1 MSRKTTVPRRRPFRL
16 LPLACLASVLAHADS
31 GVGVDTWRANK
42 LDPTGG
48 KAGEACDAR
57 GTTWLSPLQHR
68 TPTGNLY
75 DCPAQPPQ
83 THEIGDW
90 LYYGDLQLGYI
101 GTGDQRYALWNRYA
115 DWRSDQPILG
125 LLDVHAERPSDGSY
139 AEVRGSRIS
148 AEDQYFQALYA
159 RAGAYKA
166 EVFQRN
172 VPNLLSTNARP
183 LWNGVGT
190 DKLTLPG
197 SLVPGSS
204 TPAQVAAV
212 SAATPRQTLR
222 VTREK
227 QGFNLSTYLTPRW
240 TAYVDATD
248 EERKGARPYGGP
260 FMEPWPP
267 STGAMTET
275 VKPIDD
281 STINLNAGLRYVDP
295 VWRADLGYSGSFYR
309 DKYRSYSFQQPFFIP
324 TNAPAGSL
332 APLLTQGQMST
343 EPDNDYHNL
352 HGMLT
357 RVLPMRGELSLTL
370 SDVRM
375 KQNDTLI
382 APTNCEGYL
391 GWGVPG
397 NGTSFEPSDVGPQNP
412 RLLSCSQWNTTAALS
427 QPTADVSMHNT
438 LAELKLAFQPH
449 DSLSL
454 NGGLKYYRQDYDN
467 DYLAYNPLN
476 GNYGYVAENGA
487 PWRTIGITLGMVN
500 GAFPASGVMNSR
512 VRPLLLS
519 MDEYNAWGGATWKLS
534 ERDTLGL
541 VYNLDRYEPTH
552 RERERVDDDS
562 VKATWVHRQRDW
574 LTLRV
579 NYTYLQQSGSLY
591 ESDATGYAFAQ
602 SLPAFQLAY
611 PSFVAGPETVAE
623 LRKYDVGDRTQ
634 NKIDVMA
641 TVAAR
646 DDLTVSA
653 SLRGD
658 WNVYSGT
665 LIGRQG
671 YHTWAAQLSSEW
683 TPTPTDR
690 VSAYVALDH
699 STLSVAGVSGGPGN
713 GASCAHLGCPF
724 YSADRR
730 WWQSDR
736 ERNYSAGAGFSHRF
750 ARATIDAQW
759 NYLYARGNLGYSAA
773 SAAALVYP
781 DEWAT
786 MGQGMPA
793 TTYRVHSLTIG
804 VSVPISE
811 RVDLRLFEY
820 YELGRVNDW
829 HYAGFDQGYVVP
841 NQNTLY
847 TDGGPQSYRQNLVG
861 LLLTLHL

>member
-1 MSRKTTVPRRRPFRL
+1 M
-16 LPLACLASVLAHADS
+16 ASFLAHADS
-31 GVGVDTWRANK
+31 GVGIDTWRANQ

-68 TPTGNLY
+68 SPTGNLY
-75 DCPAQPPQ
+75 DCPAQPAQ
-83 THEIGDW
+83 THALGDW
-90 LYYGDLQLGYI
+90 LYYGDLQLGYV

-148 AEDQYFQALYA
+148 EEDQYFQALYA

-166 EVFQRN
+166 EVFLRN

-183 LWNGVGT
+183 IWNGVGT
-190 DKLTLPG
+190 DTLTLPE
-197 SLVPGSS
+197 SLTPGSS
-204 TPAQVAAV
+204 TPTQVAAV
-212 SAATPRQTLR
+212 SAATPRRTLR

-227 QGFNLSTYLTPRW
+227 QGFNLSAYLTPRW
-240 TAYVDATD
+240 TAYLDATD

-267 STGAMTET
+267 SIGAMTET

-295 VWRADLGYSGSFYR
+295 AWRADLGYSGSFYR

-324 TNAPAGSL
+324 TNAPAGGL

-357 RVLPMRGELSLTL
+357 RILPMRGELSLTF

-412 RLLSCSQWNTTAALS
+412 RLLPCSQWNTTAALS
-427 QPTADVSMHNT
+427 QPTADVSLHNT
-438 LAELKLAFQPH
+438 LAELKLAFQPR
-449 DSLSL
+449 DSFSL
-454 NGGLKYYRQDYDN
+454 NGGLKYYRQNYDN

-476 GNYGYVAENGA
+476 GNYGYIAENGA

-500 GAFPASGVMNSR
+500 GAFPAGGVMNSR

-534 ERDTLGL
+534 ERDTLSL

-552 RERERVDDDS
+552 RERERIDDDS

-579 NYTYLQQSGSLY
+579 NYTYLRQSGSLY
-591 ESDATGYAFAQ
+591 DGDATGYAFAQ
-602 SLPAFQLAY
+602 ALPAFRQAY
-611 PSFVAGPETVAE
+611 PNFVAGPETVAQ
-623 LRKYDVGDRTQ
+623 LRKYDIGDRAQ

-641 TVAAR
+641 TMAAG

-658 WNVYSGT
+658 WNVHSGT

-671 YHTWAAQLSSEW
+671 YRTWAAQLSSEW
-683 TPTPTDR
+683 TPSPTDR
-690 VSAYVALDH
+690 VSAYVAVDR

-713 GASCAHLGCPF
+713 GATCADLGCPF
-724 YSADRR
+724 YSDDRR

-786 MGQGMPA
+786 MGDGMPA

-804 VSVPISE
+804 VSVPITE

-820 YELGRVNDW
+820 YELGRVDDW
-829 HYAGFDQGYVVP
+829 HYAGFDRSYVVP